1 MIEGKTRMD
10 FPDNYPRPQL
20 RRANWTDLC
29 GAWKFAFDDEDE
41 GLAGHWETD
50 ASVFDR
56 AITVPFPPESAAS
69 GLRETGFHPILWY
82 RRTFDIPPDD
92 RPARLILHFGAV
104 DYRAQ
109 VWVNGQF
116 AGEHEGGQT
125 PFSFDIARLLVA
137 SAQQV
142 VVVRAFDDP
151 HDLAQPRG
159 KQYWQPEPAF
169 IFYHRT
175 SGIWQ
180 PVWLEPLGPVGIV
193 ELRWTPDLDAFGVG
207 LHLTLEGRVP
217 AGAQVRVRLEVR
229 GQVLANDTC
238 QLFGRELRRQFVFD
252 PELRM
257 RRRHAMTW
265 APDHPSLIEARIEV
279 LDADGAVLDGVESYF
294 GLRSAEV
301 KDGQFF
307 LNGTPTFLRLVLAQ
321 NYWPESHLAA
331 PSVEAM
337 KREIELAKALGFN
350 GLRIHQKI
358 EDPRFLCWCDRLG
371 MMVWSEAPNAYV
383 FTPRAVERLTAEWK
397 AAVKRDYNHPSIV
410 TWVPL
415 NESWGVPNL
424 DRDPAQRDFV
434 KALYHLTKALDPT
447 RPAIGNDGW
456 QHAVGDILGVHDYAL
471 DGETLRGRYSSRAA
485 LEDSFR
491 TLRPWH
497 HALLSGGHSLGGEP
511 VMVTEF
517 GGLSFG
523 PKPGEAWFGYGTAKD
538 AVSLLAKYAELVS
551 ALLASTALAGFCYTQ
566 LTDTEQENNGLLTA
580 GRQPKLDI
588 DAIRAINTSPSGSV
602 PSEVLDAIQMK
613 EVQRRRAAAK
623 AARPDIAHGP
633 GDPPAL

>member
-1 MIEGKTRMD
+1 MD
-10 FPDNYPRPQL
+10 PSETYPRPQL
-20 RRANWTDLC
+20 RRASWTDLC
-29 GAWKFAFDDEDE
+29 GVWQFTFDDDDA

-50 ASVFDR
+50 PSVFDR
-56 AITVPFPPESAAS
+56 TIAVPFPPESSAS
-69 GLRETGFHPILWY
+69 GIHETGFHPVLWY
-82 RRTFDIPPDD
+82 RRTFDIPQES

-137 SAQQV
+137 SGEQV

-151 HDLAQPRG
+151 HDLSQPRG
-159 KQYWQPEPAF
+159 KQYWSPEPAF

-180 PVWLEPLGPVGIV
+180 PVWLEPLGPVGIA

-207 LHLTLEGRVP
+207 LHLTLEGRAP
-217 AGAQVRVRLEVR
+217 AGVQVRVRLAAR
-229 GQVLANDTC
+229 GQVLVDDTC
-238 QLFGRELRRQFVFD
+238 RLSGPELRRQFVFD

-265 APDHPSLIEARIEV
+265 APDHPSLIEAHIEV
-279 LDADGAVLDGVESYF
+279 LDADGAVLDAIESYF
-294 GLRSAEV
+294 GLRSVEV

-358 EDPRFLCWCDRLG
+358 EDPRFLHWCDRLG
-371 MMVWSEAPNAYV
+371 MMVWAEAANAYV
-383 FTPRAVERLTAEWK
+383 FTPRAAERLTAEWK
-397 AAVKRDYNHPSIV
+397 AAVKRDYNHPCIV

-424 DRDPAQRDFV
+424 ERDPAQRDFV

-471 DGETLRGRYSSRAA
+471 DGQSLRTRYGSREA
-485 LEDSFR
+485 LEHSFR
-491 TLRPWH
+491 TLRPWR

-523 PKPGEAWFGYGTAKD
+523 PKPGEPWFGYGTAED
-538 AVSLLAKYAELVS
+538 AVSLLAKYEELVS
-551 ALLASTALAGFCYTQ
+551 ALLASTGLAGFCYTQ
-566 LTDTEQENNGLLTA
+566 LTDTEQETNGLLTA
-580 GRQPKLDI
+580 GREPKLDI
-588 DAIRAINTSPSGSV
+588 DAIRAINTCPAASV

-613 EVQRRRAAAK
+613 AAQRRRAAAK
-623 AARPDIAHGP
+623 VEAPDIAQAP
-633 GDPPAL
+633 SIPPAL